1 MRNWNGILSRGFTLT
16 LAAIIAAL
24 SARAAEEAG
33 ARQPEVLDLGGDI
46 ERVHDPAVIRD
57 GDTYY
62 VFSTGGGFGRQGII
76 PIRTSKDLLRWE
88 LAGAVFERLPEWAAA
103 EVPRARGAWAPD
115 ISRFDGK
122 FHLYYAVSSFGSRNS
137 GIGLATNRT
146 LDPRSPDY
154 RWVDEGLVV
163 RSREDQD
170 DWNAIDPNLVI
181 ESPQD
186 LWLAWGS
193 FWDGIK
199 MRRVDPRTG
208 KLSAADA
215 TLHALARRDRAEPI
229 GGSVE
234 APFIV
239 RRGDSWYLFVSFDR
253 CCKGKDSTY
262 KVMVGRGAEVT
273 GPYLDRSG
281 RPMMEG
287 GGTLVIEATT
297 PAWRG
302 PGHQAVLLEP
312 GGDHLLFHAYHGT
325 TGRPYLQVSTLTWE
339 DGWPRAGTL
348 PEARR
353 RRF

>member
-1 MRNWNGILSRGFTLT
+1 MLPVFIALARGLP
-16 LAAIIAAL
+16 
-24 SARAAEEAG
+24 AEEAST
-33 ARQPEVLDLGGDI
+33 RPEVLDLGGDI
-46 ERVHDPAVIRD
+46 ERVHDPAVIKD
-57 GDTYY
+57 GDTYF
-62 VFSTGGGFGRQGII
+62 VFCTGGGFGRQGII
-76 PIRTSKDLLRWE
+76 PIRASKDLRRFE
-88 LAGAVFERLPEWAAA
+88 LAGAVFDRLPEWVAA

-115 ISRFDGK
+115 ISRFGGK

-137 GIGLATNRT
+137 AIGLASNRT

-154 RWVDEGLVV
+154 AWVDEGLVI

-181 ESPQD
+181 EDPQN

-215 TLHALARRDRAEPI
+215 TLHSLCRRERAEPV

-239 RRGDSWYLFVSFDR
+239 RRGDWWYLFVSFDR
-253 CCKGKDSTY
+253 CCKGKDSSY
-262 KVMVGRGAEVT
+262 RIMVGRSAEVI

-287 GGTLVIEATT
+287 GGTLVLAATT
-297 PAWRG
+297 AAWRG

-312 GGDHLLFHAYHGT
+312 EGDHLFFHAYHGI
-325 TGRPYLQVSTLTWE
+325 TGRPFLQISTLAWE

-348 PEARR
+348 PDVPR